1 MNDGIKLFGKIK
13 SGEIKLEQTRKLH
26 NALKSNLNKISRGRN
41 KSGKQKSALK
51 NIKVLFES
59 WEAVIKLF
67 NGYSLIIFEANYK
80 TIDGKGVPSMLA
92 HLACIA
98 KVSDCKVSDHS
109 NLKILSPKP
118 MLQRLPIAFTQVKA
132 GNIFVLNEITN
143 VIKCTKWNQTDY
155 IFFVLRKR
163 NY

>member
-26 NALKSNLNKISRGRN
+26 NALKSNLNKISRGRK
-41 KSGKQKSALK
+41 KSRKQKSALK

-80 TIDGKGVPSMLA
+80 TIHGKGVPSMLA

-98 KVSDCKVSDHS
+98 KVSDHS